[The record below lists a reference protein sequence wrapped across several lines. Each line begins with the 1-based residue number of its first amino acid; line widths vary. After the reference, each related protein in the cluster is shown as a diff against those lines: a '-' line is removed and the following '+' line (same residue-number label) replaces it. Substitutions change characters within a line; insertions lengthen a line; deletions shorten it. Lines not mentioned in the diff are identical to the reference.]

1 MKKLIMTIAIATM
14 LAVPAM
20 AQVFLDDE
28 AAHSDRLGN
37 DAPNYPSVPEQNVN
51 YDQYAPVGGGVLLLA
66 GLAGAYA
73 VAKRK
78 KNLHGTAR
86 HEVLFDSRVTKSRVT
101 KSY

>member
-37 DAPNYPSVPEQNVN
+37 DAPNYPYVPEQNVN

-66 GLAGAYA
+66 GLAGAYLLG
-73 VAKRK
+73 KRK
-78 KNLHGTAR
+78 K
-86 HEVLFDSRVTKSRVT
+86 EE
-101 KSY
+101 